1 MGTYIEDQLC
11 FTADADT
18 DSYEETL
25 AEVIQVHA
33 ENLRGPTKSTQYL
46 RAHYPT
52 DVEKL
57 MALHSNYKK
66 MEAIHLGN
74 IPEES
79 TTILRDLI
87 SHNLIRHILTKAHLK
102 SPIMETYLN
111 VGNTSQ
117 ADAANWDT
125 RNWQEFTSDVERI
138 FKVNKEQDRE
148 PRTLAGTDIRGA
160 KGKKRKKERREG
172 VT

>member
-79 TTILRDLI
+79 ATILRDLI
-87 SHNLIRHILTKAHLK
+87 SHNQYQ
-102 SPIMETYLN
+102 PIPINTNQYQPIPINTNQYQPIPANTYQYQHS
-111 VGNTSQ
+111 TIPPFHHS
-117 ADAANWDT
+117 T
-125 RNWQEFTSDVERI
+125 IPPFHH
-138 FKVNKEQDRE
+138 
-148 PRTLAGTDIRGA
+148 
-160 KGKKRKKERREG
+160 
-172 VT
+172 